1 MNEAQPEEIMRQVL
15 ALEKEL
21 KQIKSRTERPIPVVR
36 DRQGRLAK
44 DLTLKDWFQK
54 LNEEVDEVK
63 IVANAMYSA
72 LDVVPSRY
80 EDVILEHE
88 KEDIAEEICDVI
100 KVLYSMANQM
110 GIDGDD
116 LDEAMHKCN
125 AKTRQRG
132 CHE

>member
-44 DLTLKDWFQK
+44 DLTLKEWFQK

-63 IVANAMYSA
+63 IVANAIYSA
-72 LDVVPSRY
+72 LDVVPGRY
-80 EDVILEHE
+80 EDVILDYQ
-88 KEDIAEEICDVI
+88 KEDIAEEIGDVI

-125 AKTRQRG
+125 EKTRIRG

>member
-44 DLTLKDWFQK
+44 DLTLKEWFQK

-63 IVANAMYSA
+63 IVANAIYSA
-72 LDVVPSRY
+72 LDVVPGRY
-80 EDVILEHE
+80 EDVILDYQ
-88 KEDIAEEICDVI
+88 KEDIAEEIGDVI

-125 AKTRQRG
+125 EKTRRRG

>member
-44 DLTLKDWFQK
+44 DLTLKEWFAK
-54 LNEEVDEVK
+54 IDEEVNEVK
-63 IVANAMYSA
+63 EEVIKQYVTMTEFPGHTEIPYIV
-72 LDVVPSRY
+72 DRQF
-80 EDVILEHE
+80 
-88 KEDIAEEICDVI
+88 IAEEICDVI

>member
-1 MNEAQPEEIMRQVL
+1 MNEAQPEEIMRQIL

-44 DLTLKDWFQK
+44 DLTLKEWLQK

-63 IVANAMYSA
+63 YNVVEAYSWQ
-72 LDVVPSRY
+72 DVPGGDIDYLPNGQKKV
-80 EDVILEHE
+80 
-88 KEDIAEEICDVI
+88 IAEEICDVI